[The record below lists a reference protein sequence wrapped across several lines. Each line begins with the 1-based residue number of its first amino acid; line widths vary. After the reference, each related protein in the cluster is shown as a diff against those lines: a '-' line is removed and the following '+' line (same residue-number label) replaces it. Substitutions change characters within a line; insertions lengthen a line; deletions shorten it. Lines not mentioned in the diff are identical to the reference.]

1 MVLVQ
6 WLSFTHTITIQIKL
20 IKSTI
25 YFSFDGKVGIR
36 LNTLTKLSYTIPS
49 VAQLQLVARQLQH
62 KPFPQNPNF
71 AVRLV
76 GLQEQSAIDNIV
88 ATTITVC
95 GCEKREQLQQLNWS
109 NPTHHSVNYYCY
121 KEIEVFFF
129 INYTC
134 GCFEDIVSCD
144 KSHATTKLMQF
155 CTIVFVVISLVFF
168 PSMGSNKAM
177 SSTTCR

>member
-88 ATTITVC
+88 ATTITKVDVKS
-95 GCEKREQLQQLNWS
+95 GNNYNNSIGAIPLIIASITIATKRL
-109 NPTHHSVNYYCY
+109 
-121 KEIEVFFF
+121 KFF
-129 INYTC
+129 
-134 GCFEDIVSCD
+134 S
-144 KSHATTKLMQF
+144 
-155 CTIVFVVISLVFF
+155 
-168 PSMGSNKAM
+168 
-177 SSTTCR
+177 SSTTLVVALKTLSHVINLMPQQN